1 MRFGVLGAVAAWDAG
16 GALVAI
22 GGPRSRTLLALL
34 ALEAGRFV
42 PAERLIDGMYGEY
55 PPDGA
60 ANALQSQVSRLR
72 TALKE
77 LAPVEFTAAGY
88 RLVVEPDEVDVLA
101 FERLAREGRAL
112 LKNGEHARAAD
123 VLGEAL
129 ALWRGT
135 AFSDLADAPF
145 ATAQAARLE
154 ELRADAADD
163 HVEARLALG
172 QAEDVLAGLR
182 ETVAAQPLRE
192 RPRAQLVRALA
203 AAGRPADALAAFEDA
218 RRTLADELGA
228 DPGPE
233 LAEAHLAV
241 LRGETEQPV
250 IPALPAQL
258 TSFVGR
264 GDELRQV
271 AELLARNRLVT
282 LTGPGGTG
290 KTRLAVE
297 IAAAEA
303 GTVAFVELAPHG
315 GPDVVRAVLSA
326 LGLRDAPTA
335 ALAAARGGPQDPLE
349 RLVSALHDRS
359 TLLVLDN
366 CEHVVD
372 VAARLTARLLA
383 ACPGLR
389 VLATSRE
396 PLGIT
401 GEQLAP
407 VPRLAV
413 PPPGTPASRAT
424 EFPAIRLFA
433 DRAAASDPAF
443 AVDESTIGDVQ
454 HICAAL
460 DGLPLALELAA
471 ARVRALELGEIAARL
486 DDRFRLLARGSRT
499 AEARHR
505 SLRGVVE
512 WSWDLLGAEEREL
525 ARRLTVFSGGATAAA
540 AAEVCGAD
548 GDLLLE
554 LADKSLVEAVG
565 GRFRML
571 ETIRAFGAE
580 KLAEA
585 GETEAFHRAH
595 AEYFLRFA
603 EEADPML
610 RTAAQLEWLARI
622 DAEYDNLLATLRWAT
637 DHDVVL
643 ALRLVP
649 PLAMYWWMRGR
660 RFEGAG
666 LSLAV
671 VSRCPP
677 DLREEYVEEFLV
689 CVLGAMSAHPDE
701 SLEQY
706 LPMVHRYATSVDWA
720 PRNPIL
726 VMLMGVVAGPPDDDE
741 QLLGRGEALLA
752 HGDPWTW
759 ALLPTGMGLR
769 AMMTGDLAA
778 AEEGLR
784 EGAAQFRALGER
796 WGLSMALDHL
806 SQLLTWRG
814 EHDAALPLMDEA
826 LGLMH
831 EIGATDDAA
840 DLMTRRAW
848 TRLLSGDFGGAR
860 QDYELAA
867 AMARRTGM
875 PESRASAYIGLA
887 NLSRHEGDPATAR
900 EWCER
905 ALTECRGGSFSA
917 ETVRAMAMVSLG
929 WLALA
934 EGQAAEAA
942 AWHRDALVLG
952 RHWHASDVV
961 AAALEGMAGA
971 AAQPAQAAVLLG
983 AAAGMRGT
991 PIAGDLDVSAVR
1003 ARVRESLG
1011 ADGFERAYGT
1021 GLGMSAQKA
1030 LTTAGLAEVT
1040 GSAADPS
1047 PSPLA

>member
-1 MRFGVLGAVAAWDAG
+1 MRFGVLGAVAAWHPDG
-16 GALVAI
+16 TQVAV

-42 PAERLIDGMYGEY
+42 PAERLIDGMYGEH

-72 TALKE
+72 TALRD

-88 RLVVEPDEVDVLA
+88 RLAVAPDEVDVHA
-101 FERLAREGRAL
+101 FERLTREGRTL
-112 LKNGEHARAAD
+112 LKNGEHARAAET
-123 VLGEAL
+123 LGEAL
-129 ALWRGT
+129 ALWRGP
-135 AFSDLADAPF
+135 AFTDLADAPF
-145 ATAQAARLE
+145 AAAQATRLA
-154 ELRADAADD
+154 ELRADAVAE

-182 ETVAAQPLRE
+182 GTVAAQPLRE

-218 RRTLADELGA
+218 RRTLAEELGA

-241 LRGETEQPV
+241 LRGETEKPV
-250 IPALPAQL
+250 LPALPAQL

-264 GDELRQV
+264 DGELRQV
-271 AELLARNRLVT
+271 AELLARARLVT

-290 KTRLAVE
+290 KTRLAIE
-297 IAAAEA
+297 AAAAAAAQA
-303 GTVAFVELAPHG
+303 GPVAFVELAPHG
-315 GPDVVRAVLSA
+315 SADVAGAVLAA
-326 LGLRDAPTA
+326 LGLRESS
-335 ALAAARGGPQDPLE
+335 RGGPQDPVE
-349 RLVSALHDRS
+349 RLVSALRERPV
-359 TLLVLDN
+359 LLVLDN

-372 VAARLTARLLA
+372 VTARLAARLLA

-413 PPPGTPASRAT
+413 PPPGTPVIRAR
-424 EFPAIRLFA
+424 EFAAVRLFA
-433 DRAAASDPAF
+433 ERAAASDPAF
-443 AVDESTIGDVQ
+443 ALDESTIGDVQ
-454 HICAAL
+454 HVCAAL

-471 ARVRALELGEIAARL
+471 ARVRTLRLGGIAARL

-512 WSWDLLGAEEREL
+512 WSWALLTDEERAL

-548 GDLLLE
+548 ADLLPD

-571 ETIRAFGAE
+571 ETIRAFGGE

-585 GETEAFHRAH
+585 GEAEKFHRAH

-603 EEADPML
+603 EEADPKL
-610 RTAAQLEWLARI
+610 RTAEQLEWLARI
-622 DAEYDNLLATLRWAT
+622 DADYDNLLAALRWST
-637 DHDVVL
+637 EHDVTL

-649 PLAMYWWMRGR
+649 LLAMYWWMRGR

-671 VSRCPP
+671 VARCPP
-677 DLREEYVEEFLV
+677 ELREEYVEEFLV
-689 CVLGAMSAHPDE
+689 CVLGALAGQPHE

-706 LPMVHRYATSVDWA
+706 LPLVRRYATDEDWT
-720 PRNPIL
+720 PRNPML
-726 VMLMGVVAGPPDDDE
+726 VMLLGVVAGPPGDDAE
-741 QLLGRGEALLA
+741 LLGRGKSLLA
-752 HGDPWTW
+752 AGDAWGW
-759 ALLPTGMGLR
+759 ALLPMGLGLR
-769 AMMTGDLAA
+769 SMMSGDLAG
-778 AEEGLR
+778 AEDGLR

-814 EHDAALPLMDEA
+814 EYAAAVPLMDEA

-831 EIGATDDAA
+831 EIGATDDVA
-840 DLMTRRAW
+840 DLICRRAW
-848 TRLLSGDFGGAR
+848 THLLAGDHAR
-860 QDYELAA
+860 AHADYELAA
-867 AMARRTGM
+867 ATASRSGM
-875 PESRASAYIGLA
+875 PESRAAAYVGLA
-887 NLSRHEGDPATAR
+887 NLARLSGDLVAAR
-900 EWCER
+900 ELGER
-905 ALTECRGGSFSA
+905 ALTECAGGSFAA
-917 ETVRAMAMVSLG
+917 ESVRATASISLG
-929 WLALA
+929 RLALA
-934 EGQAAEAA
+934 EGDRSSAVSL
-942 AWHRDALVLG
+942 HRSALLIG
-952 RHWHASDVV
+952 KQWNASDVV
-961 AAALEGMAGA
+961 AFALEGLAE
-971 AAQPAQAAVLLG
+971 AAQPPQAAVLLG
-983 AAAGMRGT
+983 AAAAVRGT
-991 PIAGDLDVSAVR
+991 AISGDPDVSAVR
-1003 ARVRESLG
+1003 RRLVESLG
-1011 ADGFERAYGT
+1011 VAGFERAYRA
-1021 GLGMSAQKA
+1021 GLGMTAQKA
-1030 LTTAGLAEVT
+1030 LEHLT
-1040 GSAADPS
+1040 G
-1047 PSPLA
+1047 

>member
-1 MRFGVLGAVAAWDAG
+1 MRFGVLGAVAAWRPDG
-16 GALVAI
+16 TQVTM

-42 PAERLIDGMYGEY
+42 PAERLIDGMYGEH
-55 PPDGA
+55 PPEGT

-88 RLVVEPDEVDVLA
+88 RLAVEPDEVDALA
-101 FERLAREGRAL
+101 FERLLCEGRAL
-112 LKNGEHARAAD
+112 LKNGEAARAAQL
-123 VLGEAL
+123 LGDAL
-129 ALWRGT
+129 ALWRGP

-145 ATAQAARLE
+145 AAAQATRLE

-241 LRGETEQPV
+241 LRGEPEKPAV
-250 IPALPAQL
+250 PALPAQL

-264 GDELRQV
+264 SGELRQV
-271 AELLARNRLVT
+271 SELLARNRLVT

-297 IAAAEA
+297 VAAAEA
-303 GTVAFVELAPHG
+303 GPVAFAELAAHDG
-315 GPDVVRAVLSA
+315 TGVAGAVLGA
-326 LGLRDAPTA
+326 LGLRESS
-335 ALAAARGGPQDPLE
+335 RGGPQDPAE
-349 RLVSALHDRS
+349 RLVGALRDRS
-359 TLLVLDN
+359 MLLVLDN

-372 VAARLTARLLA
+372 VAARLAGRLLA

-413 PPPGTPASRAT
+413 PPPGTPAAEALT
-424 EFPAIRLFA
+424 YPAVRLFA

-471 ARVRALELGEIAARL
+471 ARVRGLELGEIATRL

-512 WSWDLLGAEEREL
+512 WSWELLGDEEREL
-525 ARRLTVFSGGATAAA
+525 ARRLSVFPGGATLAA

-548 GDLLLE
+548 DALVLE

-585 GETEAFHRAH
+585 GEAETYHRAH

-610 RTAAQLEWLARI
+610 RTAAQLEWLDRV
-622 DAEYDNLLATLRWAT
+622 DAEYDNLLAALRWAT
-637 DHDVVL
+637 DHDVTL

-649 PLAMYWWMRGR
+649 LLAMYWWMRGR
-660 RFEGAG
+660 RSEGAV

-671 VSRCPP
+671 VSQCPP
-677 DLREEYVEEFLV
+677 ELQEEYAEEFLV
-689 CVLGAMSAHPDE
+689 CVLGALSGQPHE
-701 SLEQY
+701 SLEQH
-706 LPMVHRYATSVDWA
+706 LPLVRRYAADGDWS
-720 PRNPIL
+720 PRNPML
-726 VMLMGVVAGPPDDDE
+726 VMLMGVVVGPPADDE
-741 QLLGRGEALLA
+741 QVLGRGEGLLA
-752 HGDPWTW
+752 QGDAWGW

-769 AMMTGDLAA
+769 AMMAGDLAA

-806 SQLLTWRG
+806 SLLLTWRG

-826 LGLMH
+826 LGLMS

-840 DLMTRRAW
+840 DLICRRAW
-848 TRLLSGDFGGAR
+848 TRLLAGDRAGAR
-860 QDYELAA
+860 ADYELAA
-867 AMARRTGM
+867 ATARRSGM
-875 PESRASAYIGLA
+875 PESRAAAYVGLA
-887 NLSRHEGDPATAR
+887 TLARLSGDLAACR
-900 EWCER
+900 DLCER
-905 ALTECRGGSFSA
+905 ALAVCTGGSFAA
-917 ETVRAMAMVSLG
+917 ETARASALIALG
-929 WLALA
+929 WLAA
-934 EGQAAEAA
+934 VEGRPAEAA
-942 AWHRDALVLG
+942 ALHRDALLTG
-952 RHWHASDVV
+952 RRWHAGDVV
-961 AAALEGMAGA
+961 AFALEGLAGTA
-971 AAQPAQAAVLLG
+971 EAPEQAAVLLG
-983 AAAGMRGT
+983 AAAGVRGT
-991 PIAGDLDVSAVR
+991 AIAGDPDASSVR
-1003 ARVRESLG
+1003 ARVRGSLG
-1011 ADGFERAYGT
+1011 TDGFDRAYRA
-1021 GLGMSAQKA
+1021 GLGMGAQKA
-1030 LTTAGLAEVT
+1030 LTAAGLA
-1040 GSAADPS
+1040 D
-1047 PSPLA
+1047 

>member
-1 MRFGVLGAVAAWDAG
+1 MRFGVLGAVAAWGEDG
-16 GALVAI
+16 TQVAV

-72 TALKE
+72 TALKD

-88 RLVVEPDEVDVLA
+88 RLVVQPDEVDVHA
-101 FERLAREGRAL
+101 FESLAREGRTL
-112 LKNGEHARAAD
+112 LKNGEHARAAT
-123 VLGEAL
+123 VLGEAM
-129 ALWRGT
+129 ALWRGA
-135 AFSDLADAPF
+135 AFTDLTDAPF
-145 ATAQAARLE
+145 AAAQAARLD

-172 QAEDVLAGLR
+172 RAEDVLAELR

-192 RPRAQLVRALA
+192 RPRTQLVRALT

-228 DPGPE
+228 DPGPD

-241 LRGETEQPV
+241 LRGETEKPA

-264 GDELRQV
+264 DGELRQV
-271 AELLARNRLVT
+271 ADLLGRSRLVT

-297 IAAAEA
+297 AAAVDS
-303 GTVAFVELAPHG
+303 GPVAFVELAPHD
-315 GPDVVRAVLSA
+315 GPGVAGAVLAA
-326 LGLRDAPTA
+326 LGLRESS
-335 ALAAARGGPQDPLE
+335 RGGPQDPAD
-349 RLVSALHDRS
+349 RLISALRDRAV
-359 TLLVLDN
+359 LLVLDN

-372 VAARLTARLLA
+372 VAARLAGRLLA

-413 PPPGTPASRAT
+413 PPPGTPAAEALAYPSV
-424 EFPAIRLFA
+424 RLFA
-433 DRAAASDPAF
+433 ERAAASDPAF
-443 AVDESTIGDVQ
+443 VVDETTIGDVQ

-471 ARVRALELGEIAARL
+471 ARVRSLALGEMAARL
-486 DDRFRLLARGSRT
+486 DDRFRLLGRGSRT

-512 WSWDLLGAEEREL
+512 WSWDLLDDEEREP
-525 ARRLTVFSGGATAAA
+525 ARRLAAFPGGATLAA

-548 GDLLLE
+548 AELVLE

-585 GETEAFHRAH
+585 GETEAVHRAH

-610 RTAAQLEWLARI
+610 RTAAQLEWLDRI
-622 DAEYDNLLATLRWAT
+622 DAEYDNLLAALRWST
-637 DHDVVL
+637 EHDVAI

-649 PLAMYWWMRGR
+649 LLAMYWWMRGR
-660 RFEGAG
+660 RFEGAV

-677 DLREEYVEEFLV
+677 ELQEEYAEEFLV
-689 CVLGAMSAHPDE
+689 CVLGAVSGHPHE

-706 LPMVHRYATSVDWA
+706 LPLVRRYVLDDSWRPSHPMT
-720 PRNPIL
+720 
-726 VMLMGVVAGPPDDDE
+726 VMLLGVVGGPPGE
-741 QLLGRGEALLA
+741 VRLTSRGEGLLA
-752 HGDPWTW
+752 AGDPWGW
-759 ALLPTGMGLR
+759 ALLPMGMGLS
-769 AMMTGDLAA
+769 AMMAGDLVT

-784 EGAAQFRALGER
+784 EGAVQFRALGER

-826 LGLMH
+826 LGLMRA
-831 EIGATDDAA
+831 IGAMDDVA
-840 DLMTRRAW
+840 DLMCRRAW
-848 TRLLSGDFGGAR
+848 TRLLAGDRAGAR
-860 QDYELAA
+860 ADYELAA
-867 AMARRTGM
+867 ATARRSGM
-875 PESRASAYIGLA
+875 PESRAAAFVGLA
-887 NLSRHEGDPATAR
+887 TLARLSQDLPAAR
-900 EWCER
+900 EFCER
-905 ALTECRGGSFSA
+905 ALAECPGGSFAA
-917 ETVRAMAMVSLG
+917 ETARASVLIALG
-929 WLALA
+929 WVALA
-934 EGQAAEAA
+934 EGRPADAAPLHREALLA
-942 AWHRDALVLG
+942 GHR
-952 RHWHASDVV
+952 WHAADVV
-961 AAALEGMAGA
+961 AFALEGLAGVARPEPA
-971 AAQPAQAAVLLG
+971 AILLG
-983 AAAGMRGT
+983 AAAGVRGT
-991 PIAGDLDVSAVR
+991 AISGDPDVSSVR
-1003 ARVRESLG
+1003 ARVVESLG
-1011 ADGFERAYGT
+1011 TEAFERAYGT

-1030 LTTAGLAEVT
+1030 LTTAGLA
-1040 GSAADPS
+1040 D
-1047 PSPLA
+1047 

>member
-1 MRFGVLGAVAAWDAG
+1 MRFGVLGAVAAWRPD
-16 GALVAI
+16 GAAVAV

-34 ALEAGRFV
+34 ALDAGRFV
-42 PAERLIDGMYGEY
+42 PADRLIDGMYGEH

-72 TALKE
+72 TALKD

-88 RLVVEPDEVDVLA
+88 RLVVAPDEVDVHR
-101 FERLAREGRAL
+101 FERLARDGRAL
-112 LKNGEHARAAD
+112 LKNGEHARAAE
-123 VLGEAL
+123 VLGDAL
-129 ALWRGT
+129 ALWRGP
-135 AFSDLADAPF
+135 AFTDLADAPF
-145 ATAQAARLE
+145 AAPQATRLE
-154 ELRADAADD
+154 ELRADAVDD
-163 HVEARLALG
+163 HAEARLALG
-172 QAEDVLAGLR
+172 QAEDVLTGLR

-241 LRGETEQPV
+241 LRGETEKPV
-250 IPALPAQL
+250 LPALPAQL

-264 GDELRQV
+264 DAELRQV
-271 AELLARNRLVT
+271 AELLGRARLVT

-297 IAAAEA
+297 VATVQA
-303 GTVAFVELAPHG
+303 GPVAFVELAPHG
-315 GPDVVRAVLSA
+315 GGAVAGAVLAA
-326 LGLRDAPTA
+326 LGLRES
-335 ALAAARGGPQDPLE
+335 ARGGPQDPVE
-349 RLVSALHDRS
+349 RLVSALR
-359 TLLVLDN
+359 TRPVLLVLDN
-366 CEHVVD
+366 CEHVVEE
-372 VAARLTARLLA
+372 AARLVARLLA

-413 PPPGTPASRAT
+413 PPPGTSAAQARDFA
-424 EFPAIRLFA
+424 AVRLFA
-433 DRAAASDPAF
+433 ERAAASDPAF
-443 AVDESTIGDVQ
+443 ALDESTIGDVQ
-454 HICAAL
+454 HVCAAL

-471 ARVRALELGEIAARL
+471 ARVRSLELGEIAARL
-486 DDRFRLLARGSRT
+486 DDRFRLLARGNRT

-512 WSWDLLGAEEREL
+512 WSWDLLTAEERAL
-525 ARRLTVFSGGATAAA
+525 ARRLAVFSGGATAAA

-548 GDLLLE
+548 VDLLPE

-571 ETIRAFGAE
+571 ETIRAFGAG

-585 GETEAFHRAH
+585 GEAETFHRAH

-603 EEADPML
+603 VEADPKL
-610 RTAAQLEWLARI
+610 RTAEQLDWLARL
-622 DAEYDNLLATLRWAT
+622 DADYDNLLAALRWST
-637 DHDVVL
+637 EHDVVL

-649 PLAMYWWMRGR
+649 LLAMYWWMRGR

-671 VSRCPP
+671 VSRCSPEV
-677 DLREEYVEEFLV
+677 REEYAEEFLV
-689 CVLGAMSAHPDE
+689 CVLGALSGHPDE

-706 LPMVHRYATSVDWA
+706 LPLVRRYAADGDWS

-726 VMLMGVVAGPPDDDE
+726 VMLMGVVAGPPGDDDE
-741 QLLGRGEALLA
+741 LTGRGEGLLA
-752 HGDPWTW
+752 AGDAWAW
-759 ALLPTGMGLR
+759 ALLPMGMGLR
-769 AMMTGDLAA
+769 AMMSGDLAG

-814 EHDAALPLMDEA
+814 EHAAALPLMDEA

-831 EIGATDDAA
+831 EIGATDDVA
-840 DLMTRRAW
+840 DLICRRAW
-848 TRLLSGDFGGAR
+848 NHLLSGEHAR
-860 QDYELAA
+860 ARADYELAA
-867 AMARRTGM
+867 ATARRSGM
-875 PESRASAYIGLA
+875 PESRAAACVGLA
-887 NLSRHEGDPATAR
+887 NLARLSGDLAAAR
-900 EWCER
+900 SWCEQ
-905 ALTECRGGSFSA
+905 ALAECPGGSFAA
-917 ETVRAMAMVSLG
+917 ETVRAMTLISLG
-929 WLALA
+929 WLAVA
-934 EGQAAEAA
+934 EGRPAEAA
-942 AWHRDALVLG
+942 RLHRSALLTG
-952 RHWHASDVV
+952 RQWHAGDVV
-961 AAALEGMAGA
+961 AFALEGLAGVV
-971 AAQPAQAAVLLG
+971 PPDQAATLLG
-983 AAAGMRGT
+983 AAAGVRGT
-991 PIAGDLDVSAVR
+991 SIAGDPDASSVR
-1003 ARVRESLG
+1003 GRVVAALG
-1011 ADGFERAYGT
+1011 ADGFERAYAT

-1030 LTTAGLAEVT
+1030 LSAAGLT
-1040 GSAADPS
+1040 GSPG

>member
-1 MRFGVLGAVAAWDAG
+1 MRFGVLGAVAAWRRDG
-16 GALVAI
+16 TPVAV

-34 ALEAGRFV
+34 SLEAGRFV
-42 PAERLIDGMYGEY
+42 PAERLIDGMYGEH

-72 TALKE
+72 TALKD

-88 RLVVEPDEVDVLA
+88 RLVVEPDEVDVHC
-101 FERLAREGRAL
+101 FERLTREGRAL
-112 LKNGEHARAAD
+112 LKNGEHARAAT

-129 ALWRGT
+129 ALWRGA
-135 AFSDLADAPF
+135 AFTDVADAPF
-145 ATAQAARLE
+145 AAAQATRLE
-154 ELRADAADD
+154 ELRAEAVDD

-182 ETVAAQPLRE
+182 DTVTAQPLRE

-241 LRGETEQPV
+241 LRGETEKPV
-250 IPALPAQL
+250 LPALPAQL
-258 TSFVGR
+258 TTFVGR
-264 GDELRQV
+264 DAELRQV
-271 AELLARNRLVT
+271 AELLARARLVT
-282 LTGPGGTG
+282 LTGPGGAG

-297 IAAAEA
+297 AAAQA
-303 GTVAFVELAPHG
+303 GPAVFVELAPHG
-315 GPDVVRAVLSA
+315 GADVPGAILAA
-326 LGLRDAPTA
+326 LGLRES
-335 ALAAARGGPQDPLE
+335 ARGGPQDPVE
-349 RLVSALHDRS
+349 RLVSALRDCPV
-359 TLLVLDN
+359 LLVLDN

-372 VAARLTARLLA
+372 AAARLAARLLA

-413 PPPGTPASRAT
+413 PPPGTSAT
-424 EFPAIRLFA
+424 QAREFAAVRLFA

-443 AVDESTIGDVQ
+443 TLDESTIGDVQ
-454 HICAAL
+454 HVCAAL

-471 ARVRALELGEIAARL
+471 ARVRTLSLGEIAARL

-512 WSWDLLGAEEREL
+512 WSWELLTDDERSL
-525 ARRLTVFSGGATAAA
+525 ARRMAVFAGGATAAA

-548 GDLLLE
+548 VDLLPE

-571 ETIRAFGAE
+571 ETIRAFGGE

-585 GETEAFHRAH
+585 GEAETFHRAH
-595 AEYFLRFA
+595 AEYFLRFVA
-603 EEADPML
+603 EANPKL
-610 RTAAQLEWLARI
+610 RTAEQLDWLARI
-622 DAEYDNLLATLRWAT
+622 DADYDNVLAALRWST
-637 DHDVVL
+637 EHDVAL

-649 PLAMYWWMRGR
+649 LLAMYWWMRGR

-671 VSRCPP
+671 VSRCSPE
-677 DLREEYVEEFLV
+677 LREEYVEEFLV
-689 CVLGAMSAHPDE
+689 CVLGALAGQRHE

-706 LPMVHRYATSVDWA
+706 LPLVRRYATDENWA
-720 PRNPIL
+720 PRNPML
-726 VMLMGVVAGPPDDDE
+726 VMLLGVVVGPPGDDAE
-741 QLLGRGEALLA
+741 LLGRGKSLLA
-752 HGDPWTW
+752 AGDAWGW
-759 ALLPTGMGLR
+759 ALLPMGMGLR
-769 AMMTGDLAA
+769 AMMSGDLAG

-784 EGAAQFRALGER
+784 EGATQFRALGER

-814 EHDAALPLMDEA
+814 EYAAALPLMDEA

-831 EIGATDDAA
+831 EIGATDDVA
-840 DLMTRRAW
+840 DLICRRAW
-848 TRLLSGDFGGAR
+848 THLLSGDHAR
-860 QDYELAA
+860 ARADYELAA
-867 AMARRTGM
+867 ATARSAGM
-875 PESRASAYIGLA
+875 PESRAAAYVGLA
-887 NLSRHEGDPATAR
+887 NLTRQSGDLAAAR
-900 EWCER
+900 ELCER
-905 ALTECRGGSFSA
+905 ALAECASGSFAA
-917 ETVRAMAMVSLG
+917 ESVRATALVSLG
-929 WLALA
+929 WLAVA
-934 EGQAAEAA
+934 EGDRASAVSL
-942 AWHRDALVLG
+942 HRSALLIG
-952 RHWHASDVV
+952 RQWNASDVV
-961 AAALEGMAGA
+961 AFALEGLAGA
-971 AAQPAQAAVLLG
+971 AEPKQAAMLLG
-983 AAAGMRGT
+983 TAATVRGT
-991 PIAGDLDVSAVR
+991 AISGDPDVTAVR
-1003 ARVRESLG
+1003 GRLVESLG
-1011 ADGFERAYGT
+1011 VDGFERAYRT
-1021 GLGMSAQKA
+1021 GREHSIERELSANSD
-1030 LTTAGLAEVT
+1030 T
-1040 GSAADPS
+1040 
-1047 PSPLA
+1047 

>member
-1 MRFGVLGAVAAWDAG
+1 MRFGVLGAVAAWRPG
-16 GALVAI
+16 GAQVAV

-42 PAERLIDGMYGEY
+42 PAERLIDGMYGEH

-72 TALKE
+72 TALKD

-88 RLVVEPDEVDVLA
+88 RLAVAPDEVDVHC
-101 FERLAREGRAL
+101 FERLVREGRAL

-129 ALWRGT
+129 ALWRGP
-135 AFSDLADAPF
+135 AFTDLADAPF
-145 ATAQAARLE
+145 AAARATRLE

-163 HVEARLALG
+163 LAEARLALG
-172 QAEDVLAGLR
+172 QAEDVLASLR

-241 LRGETEQPV
+241 LRGETEKPV
-250 IPALPAQL
+250 LPGLPAQL

-264 GDELRQV
+264 DAELRQV
-271 AELLARNRLVT
+271 AELLARARLVT

-297 IAAAEA
+297 AAAAQA
-303 GTVAFVELAPHG
+303 GPVAFVELAPHG
-315 GPDVVRAVLSA
+315 GADIAGAVLTA
-326 LGLRDAPTA
+326 LGLREST
-335 ALAAARGGPQDPLE
+335 RGGPQEPVE
-349 RLVSALHDRS
+349 RLVAALRDRPV
-359 TLLVLDN
+359 LLVLDN

-372 VAARLTARLLA
+372 VAARLAARLLA

-413 PPPGTPASRAT
+413 PPPGTPAARAR
-424 EFPAIRLFA
+424 EFPAVRLFA

-443 AVDESTIGDVQ
+443 TLDESTIGDVQ
-454 HICAAL
+454 HVCAAL

-471 ARVRALELGEIAARL
+471 ARVRTLELGEIAARL

-512 WSWDLLGAEEREL
+512 WSWDLLTAEERAL
-525 ARRLTVFSGGATAAA
+525 ARRMAVFSGGATAAA

-548 GDLLLE
+548 ADLLPE
-554 LADKSLVEAVG
+554 LADKSLVEPVG
-565 GRFRML
+565 GRFRIL

-585 GETEAFHRAH
+585 GEASTFHRAH

-603 EEADPML
+603 AEADPRL
-610 RTAAQLEWLARI
+610 RTAEQLEWLARI
-622 DAEYDNLLATLRWAT
+622 DADYDNILAALRWST
-637 DHDVVL
+637 EHDVVL

-649 PLAMYWWMRGR
+649 LLAMYWWMRGR

-671 VSRCPP
+671 VSRCSPEV
-677 DLREEYVEEFLV
+677 REQYAEEFLV
-689 CVLGAMSAHPDE
+689 CVLGALAGRPHE

-706 LPMVHRYATSVDWA
+706 LPLVRRYATDEDWT
-720 PRNPIL
+720 PRNPML
-726 VMLMGVVAGPPDDDE
+726 VMLLGVVVGPPGNDAE
-741 QLLGRGEALLA
+741 LLGRGQSLLA
-752 HGDPWTW
+752 AGDAWGW
-759 ALLPTGMGLR
+759 ALLPMGMGLR
-769 AMMTGDLAA
+769 AMMSGDLAG

-806 SQLLTWRG
+806 SQLRTWRG
-814 EHDAALPLMDEA
+814 EYAAALPLMDEA

-831 EIGATDDAA
+831 EIGATDDVA
-840 DLMTRRAW
+840 DLICRRAW
-848 TRLLSGDFGGAR
+848 THLLSGDRVRAR
-860 QDYELAA
+860 ADYELAA
-867 AMARRTGM
+867 ATAARSGM
-875 PESRASAYIGLA
+875 PESRAAAYVGLA
-887 NLSRHEGDPATAR
+887 NLSRLSGDLAAAR
-900 EWCER
+900 ELCER
-905 ALTECRGGSFSA
+905 ALAECAGGSFAA
-917 ETVRAMAMVSLG
+917 ESVRAMALVSLG

-934 EGQAAEAA
+934 EGDRPTAASLHRSALSIGRQWNAGDVVAFALEGLAGVARPTEAA
-942 AWHRDALVLG
+942 ALLG
-952 RHWHASDVV
+952 T
-961 AAALEGMAGA
+961 AAA
-971 AAQPAQAAVLLG
+971 V
-983 AAAGMRGT
+983 RGT
-991 PIAGDLDVSAVR
+991 AISGDPDVTAVR
-1003 ARVRESLG
+1003 GRLVASLG
-1011 ADGFERAYGT
+1011 VEGFERAYRT
-1021 GLGMSAQKA
+1021 GLKHSIEDGRP
-1030 LTTAGLAEVT
+1030 AGGDT
-1040 GSAADPS
+1040 
-1047 PSPLA
+1047 